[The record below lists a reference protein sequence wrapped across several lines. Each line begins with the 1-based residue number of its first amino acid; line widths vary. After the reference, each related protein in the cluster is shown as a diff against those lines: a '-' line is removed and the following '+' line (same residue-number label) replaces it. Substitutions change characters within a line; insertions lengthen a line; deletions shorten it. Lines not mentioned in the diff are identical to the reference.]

1 VTNPAESFRTGGAST
16 SVLITGGCGFI
27 GTNLTRFLGVRGY
40 LLTIVDDLSNPCEAW
55 ASGWMPE
62 GNVRLVKGDVSDSA
76 TLSEA
81 LMGVSS
87 VVHLAACTDVIGSLQ
102 DPWKAWRVNVGGTLN
117 LMECCRKASVDRVVF
132 ASSNAVLGNHVPPAR
147 ESAVAAP
154 LSVYGASKLAGE
166 ALCSAYYHSFGLDTF
181 CLRFSNCYGSHSE
194 RKTSVVNRFMVA
206 LMHES
211 PLIVYGD
218 GTQTRD
224 FVHVDDVCQAIHLA
238 LGSNMKGGRVFHIGS
253 GVETSIGDLVSVL
266 SGLLGRTPEIEYRPR
281 RRGEIERNYSDI
293 SLARELLGFVPTV
306 TLEDGLKRLCNWC
319 KTKSP

>member
-1 VTNPAESFRTGGAST
+1 VTHPAGSSRTEEGST

-27 GTNLTRFLGVRGY
+27 GTNLTHFLGVRGY
-40 LLTIVDDLSNPCEAW
+40 SVTILDDLSNPSEAW
-55 ASGWMPE
+55 AAGRMPE
-62 GNVRLVKGDVSDSA
+62 DNVRLVEGDISDSA
-76 TLSEA
+76 ALSEA
-81 LMGVSS
+81 LVGVSS

-102 DPWKAWRVNVGGTLN
+102 DPWEAWRVNVGGALN
-117 LMECCRKASVDRVVF
+117 LMECCRKASVGRLVF
-132 ASSNAVLGNHVPPAR
+132 ASSNAVPGNHVLPAR

-181 CLRFSNCYGSHSE
+181 CLRFSNCYGPHSE

-206 LMHES
+206 LMNGS
-211 PLIVYGD
+211 SLIVYGD

-238 LGSNMKGGRVFHIGS
+238 MSSDMKGGQVFHIGS
-253 GVETSIGDLVSVL
+253 GVETSVGDLASML
-266 SGLLGRTPEIEYRPR
+266 SELFGRAPEIEYRPK
-281 RRGEIERNYSDI
+281 RRGEIERIYSDI
-293 SLARELLGFVPTV
+293 TLARELLGFVPKV
-306 TLEDGLKRLCNWC
+306 TLEDGLRQLCNWH